1 MNSADPGPTDAMQVS
16 KAILAASACAITAVA
31 LVEAGKLYDPAQAG
45 TAMIGGG
52 GVITITSS
60 VGQGPDIEP
69 YETLYVID
77 NRSEMLF
84 VYGVEG
90 AINPR
95 LTLRGG
101 ASLPVLFR
109 AARGR

>member
-31 LVEAGKLYDPAQAG
+31 LVEAGKLNDPAQAG

-60 VGQGPDIEP
+60 VGQGPVARR
-69 YETLYVID
+69 T
-77 NRSEMLF
+77 
-84 VYGVEG
+84 G
-90 AINPR
+90 
-95 LTLRGG
+95 RGG
-101 ASLPVLFR
+101 PVARSDRR
-109 AARGR
+109 APPGER

>member
-1 MNSADPGPTDAMQVS
+1 MQVS
-16 KAILAASACAITAVA
+16 KAILATSAFAITALAIVQ
-31 LVEAGKLYDPAQAG
+31 AGKFEQSADAG
-45 TAMIGGG
+45 TALIGQG
-52 GVITITSS
+52 GVIAITSS
-60 VGQGPDIEP
+60 VGQGPDEEP
-69 YETLYVID
+69 YETLYIID